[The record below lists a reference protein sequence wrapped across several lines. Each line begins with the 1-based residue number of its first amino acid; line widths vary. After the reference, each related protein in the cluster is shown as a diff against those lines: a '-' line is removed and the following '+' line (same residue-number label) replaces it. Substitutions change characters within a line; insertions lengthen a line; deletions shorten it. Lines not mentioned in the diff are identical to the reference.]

1 MNETS
6 KNELT
11 KAGVVSRVCHDPP
24 IRVMKNMNTLLAT
37 SILYLLFGIIFTVF
51 AIQQVR
57 LNGWG
62 IFVFLLISLATIDT
76 GAGLRYLMAYYR
88 GKKSQEK

>member
-24 IRVMKNMNTLLAT
+24 IRVMKNMNTLLTT

-57 LNGWG
+57 LNGGG
-62 IFVFLLISLATIDT
+62 IFVCLLISLATIDT

-88 GKKSQEK
+88 GKKSHEK